1 MNLTYVFIFFI
12 AATIIID
19 FLTYK
24 KDIDEIDEKR
34 TNRIISNHISTIF
47 TYVLLTFTFSL
58 VFRYFLVG
66 KEYLSCTSDCSV
78 IITNTL
84 VGVIVSIIQII
95 NIYNFYDNY
104 IYSYRFLAKYSNFID
119 KFLVALM
126 TLTAILFNEFILSFI
141 RLNVLT
147 FDTSILDFLSRI
159 IISSTYI
166 FMPLLIIIRELFNFW
181 HMREKDD

>member
-1 MNLTYVFIFFI
+1 MRGENIMNLTYVFIFFI
-12 AATIIID
+12 AATII
-19 FLTYK
+19 TYK

-95 NIYNFYDNY
+95 NI
-104 IYSYRFLAKYSNFID
+104 SEKYFKGEVYEVN
-119 KFLVALM
+119 
-126 TLTAILFNEFILSFI
+126 
-141 RLNVLT
+141 
-147 FDTSILDFLSRI
+147 
-159 IISSTYI
+159 
-166 FMPLLIIIRELFNFW
+166 RE
-181 HMREKDD
+181 DI